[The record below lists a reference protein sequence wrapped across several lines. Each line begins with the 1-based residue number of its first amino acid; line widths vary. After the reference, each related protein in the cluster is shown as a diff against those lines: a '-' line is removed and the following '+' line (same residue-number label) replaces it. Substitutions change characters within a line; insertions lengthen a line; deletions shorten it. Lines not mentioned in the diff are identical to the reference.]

1 MGAII
6 WIIIIIWVVVAVSKG
21 KSQSKNQ
28 GSSQSAQK
36 AQTMQQK
43 AQANAK
49 HVARQND
56 GGRTQTST
64 DAQRELKARL
74 AKKYKKSTDPDI
86 LKRAKASVAED
97 FNSDDIKYQA
107 AGSYDTGRERAKG
120 QEAMAGRAGSA
131 GSASRTMERSQG
143 TFAAEA
149 GRTMERGQ
157 GTSPAAKAA
166 AVAAKGGPAG
176 FPPDRNRAEGNFAN
190 SSDITKAGYTG
201 VPENGPSDMM
211 KDIEDLMIKG
221 PDTNIAFE
229 RDFVSEGLDL
239 LNRIQV

>member
-1 MGAII
+1 MGVII

-21 KSQSKNQ
+21 KNQSKNQ
-28 GSSQSAQK
+28 GSSQSARK
-36 AQTMQQK
+36 VQTMQQK

-49 HVARQND
+49 NVARQND

-74 AKKYKKSTDPDI
+74 TKKYNKSTEPDI

-97 FNSDDIKYQA
+97 FDSDDIKYQA
-107 AGSYDTGRERAKG
+107 AAGYDTGSERAKDQG
-120 QEAMAGRAGSA
+120 TTAGRAGSA
-131 GSASRTMERSQG
+131 GRTMERRERAF
-143 TFAAEA
+143 TAEA
-149 GRTMERGQ
+149 GRPMERGQ

-166 AVAAKGGPAG
+166 AVASKGGPAV
-176 FPPDRNRAEGNFAN
+176 FPPDRSRADGNFAN
-190 SSDITKAGYTG
+190 SSDITKAGEAG
-201 VPENGPSDMM
+201 VPDYSSSDMM
-211 KDIEDLMIKG
+211 KEIEDLMIKG
-221 PDTNIAFE
+221 PDTSIAFE